1 MTSTLPELRVQRHAL
16 IREQVAEILRDAIVG
31 MEFMPGQQLVERE
44 LCEITQASRPSI
56 REALRQLE
64 SEGLVESRNGRG
76 AVVAALSRRQAEE
89 LYELRAEL
97 EGMAAELFTRRASEE
112 QHAALH
118 GALDAITK
126 AAALEGEGM
135 RAAKDEFYRVL
146 IEGAGNSFL
155 SDTLAGLQRRVS
167 RLRALT
173 LTSPGRPAKSVVEIG
188 AIVAAIDAGDG
199 QNARRIAV
207 LHVEAAA
214 KTALTF
220 AS

>member
-16 IREQVAEILRDAIVG
+16 IREQVAEILRNAIVG
-31 MEFMPGQQLVERE
+31 MEFLPGQQLVERE

-76 AVVAALSRRQAEE
+76 AVVAALSKVQARE

-97 EGMAAELFTRRASEE
+97 EGMAAEWFTRRASPAQRAE
-112 QHAALH
+112 LH
-118 GALDAITK
+118 EALDAI
-126 AAALEGEGM
+126 AAAAARDGEGM

-146 IEGAGNSFL
+146 IDGAGNAFL

-167 RLRALT
+167 WLRALT
-173 LTSPGRPAKSVVEIG
+173 LRSPGRPAQSVAEIG
-188 AIVAAIDAGDG
+188 QIVAAIDAGDALK
-199 QNARRIAV
+199 ARRIAV
-207 LHVEAAA
+207 QHVEAAA

-220 AS
+220 AT

>member
-1 MTSTLPELRVQRHAL
+1 MTTTLPELQVRRHAL
-16 IREQVAEILRDAIVG
+16 IREQVAVILRDAIVD
-31 MEFMPGQQLVERE
+31 MEFLPGQQLVERE

-76 AVVAALSRRQAEE
+76 AVVAGLSRSQAQD

-97 EGMAAELFTRRASEE
+97 EGMAVELFTRRATDE
-112 QHAALH
+112 QRAALH
-118 GALDAITK
+118 EALDAIAA
-126 AAALEGEGM
+126 AAALDGEGL
-135 RAAKDEFYRVL
+135 RPAKDEFYRVL
-146 IEGAGNSFL
+146 IDGAGNSFL

-173 LTSPGRPAKSVVEIG
+173 LTSAGRPAKSLAEIR
-188 AIVAAIDAGDG
+188 AIVAAIDARDALK
-199 QNARRIAV
+199 ARRIAV

-214 KTALTF
+214 RIALTF
-220 AS
+220 AT

>member
-1 MTSTLPELRVQRHAL
+1 VTTTLPELRVQRHAL
-16 IREQVAEILRDAIVG
+16 IREQVAVILRDAIVA
-31 MEFMPGQQLVERE
+31 MEFLPGQQLVERE

-76 AVVAALSRRQAEE
+76 AVVAGLSRIQAQE

-97 EGMAAELFTRRASEE
+97 EGMAAEWFTRRATDE
-112 QHAALH
+112 QRVALH
-118 GALDAITK
+118 EALDAIAT
-126 AAALEGEGM
+126 AAANEGEGM

-146 IEGAGNSFL
+146 IEGAGNAFL

-167 RLRALT
+167 WLRALT
-173 LTSPGRPAKSVVEIG
+173 LTSPGRPAKSLAEIS
-188 AIVAAIDAGDG
+188 AIVAAIDAGDAG
-199 QNARRIAV
+199 KARRIAV

>member
-1 MTSTLPELRVQRHAL
+1 MTTTLPELRVQRHAL
-16 IREQVAEILRDAIVG
+16 IREQVAAILRDAIVD
-31 MEFMPGQQLVERE
+31 MDFLPGQQLVERE

-76 AVVAALSRRQAEE
+76 AVVAALSRRQAQE

-97 EGMAAELFTRRASEE
+97 EGMAAEWFTRRANDE
-112 QHAALH
+112 QRAALH
-118 GALDAITK
+118 DALEAIAV
-126 AAALEGEGM
+126 AAANEGEGM

-146 IEGAGNSFL
+146 IEGADNAFL

-173 LTSPGRPAKSVVEIG
+173 LTSSGRPAKSLAEIG
-188 AIVAAIDAGDG
+188 AIVAAIDAGDAMK
-199 QNARRIAV
+199 ARRIAV
-207 LHVEAAA
+207 VHVEAAA
-214 KTALTF
+214 KIALTF